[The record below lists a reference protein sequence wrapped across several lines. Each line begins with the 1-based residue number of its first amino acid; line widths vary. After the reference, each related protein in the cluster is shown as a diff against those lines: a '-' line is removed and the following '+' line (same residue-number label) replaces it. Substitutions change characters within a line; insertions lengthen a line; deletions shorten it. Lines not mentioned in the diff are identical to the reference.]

1 MLIIV
6 PVPYIKIFVTSDEM
20 GILCNPGSESEKCP
34 WLVLGR
40 EGFECTYYC
49 EFSSI
54 HELLKGQVATKQ
66 GGCDFIKSLDFSE
79 LQVGNNK
86 IIV

>member
-1 MLIIV
+1 MFIV
-6 PVPYIKIFVTSDEM
+6 VPALYIRIFVTSDEM
-20 GILCNPGSESEKCP
+20 SLLCNPGREDEKCP

-54 HELLKGQVATKQ
+54 HELLKGRAVMKQ
-66 GGCDFIKSLDFSE
+66 GGCDFIKSLDFCK

-86 IIV
+86 ITM